1 MVLSSIMQ
9 NYELLCILPGT
20 LTEEEVKPV
29 IENVKEIL
37 SKNGIEKVSIQDLGK
52 SRLAYPIKHIRYGYF
67 QILSFEAKGEEFA
80 DIRRRLNEVTELL
93 RSVITKFDP
102 KIRAETEKRSGG
114 AKTSMETLSKI
125 DRDTPKERPTN
136 NRRERT
142 SAPFTPKKELE
153 KIDLSEI
160 DENLDNILKSDL
172 EKV

>member
-1 MVLSSIMQ
+1 MQ

-93 RSVITKFDP
+93 RSVITKFNP
-102 KIRAETEKRSGG
+102 KIRAETEKKSGG
-114 AKTSMETLSKI
+114 TKTSMETLSKI
-125 DRDTPKERPTN
+125 DRDTPKERPSDR
-136 NRRERT
+136 RRERT
-142 SAPFTPKKELE
+142 STPFTPKKESE
-153 KIDLSEI
+153 KINLKEI

>member
-1 MVLSSIMQ
+1 MQ

-37 SKNGIEKVSIQDLGK
+37 SKNGI
-52 SRLAYPIKHIRYGYF
+52 
-67 QILSFEAKGEEFA
+67 EFA